1 MDCHF
6 AAVISKRGLITFQ
19 HSSLEQPIAF
29 QLFVTGW
36 PIAFQHS
43 SLSLCH
49 LFFTDL
55 LYYRPS
61 CWFRVN
67 TSESAGMNLWITEI
81 KWSAGMNHLIWFSY
95 NEPVEL
101 KPSGSHSHSLT
112 PKEEKRKRGKT
123 ETEWENVGN
132 EEKIENAVHLLKRL
146 VTCLNK
152 EIKDNE
158 KLVVEM
164 ITSH

>member
-1 MDCHF
+1 M
-6 AAVISKRGLITFQ
+6 
-19 HSSLEQPIAF
+19 
-29 QLFVTGW
+29 
-36 PIAFQHS
+36 
-43 SLSLCH
+43 
-49 LFFTDL
+49 
-55 LYYRPS
+55 
-61 CWFRVN
+61 
-67 TSESAGMNLWITEI
+67 
-81 KWSAGMNHLIWFSY
+81 
-95 NEPVEL
+95 EL